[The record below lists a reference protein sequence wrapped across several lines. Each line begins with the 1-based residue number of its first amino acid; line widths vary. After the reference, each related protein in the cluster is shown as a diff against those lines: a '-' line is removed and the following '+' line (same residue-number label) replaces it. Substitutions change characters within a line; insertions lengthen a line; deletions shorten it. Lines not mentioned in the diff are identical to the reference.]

1 MPATHVESNVLHAE
15 DAIIMN
21 HSSFGPMSRREA
33 LCQAGTGM
41 GILSLF
47 ELLGDSGHLKTAAQ
61 AGDSGGQ
68 KEASTFRGSL
78 FPRTPHFPAKV
89 KHVVHIYLNGGPS
102 QVDTFDPKPLLKR
115 YEGKMLPQG
124 NLTTERKTGT
134 ALPSPFRF
142 KRYGQSGIEVS
153 EIFARTAEHI
163 DDICVI
169 RSMRANTPNHEQ
181 SMRLMNCGDERLSR
195 PSMGAWITYGLGSEN
210 QNLPGFIAMC
220 PGLPVAD
227 VSNWR
232 AAFLPGVY
240 QGTYIDTRRNR
251 VEELIENIQNSYVS
265 RADQRRQL
273 DLLNELNGLH
283 LKLRAEDD
291 ALESRIASFEL
302 AYRMQMAAT
311 DAFDVEQEPSYV
323 RSAYGPG
330 TQARQLLIARRLIER
345 GVRFVQLYHGD
356 VQPWDSHDQIE
367 NNHRRLAQECDQAI
381 AALLAD
387 LKQRGLFEETLV
399 ICGGEFGRTPAVEMV
414 NGKPAMGRDHNHWG
428 FSVWLAGGGI
438 KGGIVHG
445 ATDEFGYK
453 AIEKPVHVHDLHATI
468 LHLLG
473 FDHTRLTYRYAG
485 RDFRLTDVHGEVVR
499 DILA

>member
-1 MPATHVESNVLHAE
+1 MKNHGMPCGMT
-15 DAIIMN
+15 
-21 HSSFGPMSRREA
+21 RRQA
-33 LCQAGTGM
+33 LCQAGTGLGM
-41 GILSLF
+41 LGLCG
-47 ELLGDSGHLKTAAQ
+47 LLGDSGYLGTAAARADVVDTQ
-61 AGDSGGQ
+61 KGG
-68 KEASTFRGSL
+68 SPVRGSL
-78 FPRTPHFPAKV
+78 TPRPPHFPARA
-89 KHVVHIYLNGGPS
+89 KHMIHIYLNGGPS
-102 QVDTFDPKPLLKR
+102 QVDTFDPKPLLKK

-124 NLTTERKTGT
+124 NLTTERKTGS

-142 KRYGQSGIEVS
+142 RKYGQSGIEVS
-153 EIFARTAEHI
+153 EIFGRTAQHI

-169 RSMRANTPNHEQ
+169 RSMQANTPNHEQ

-195 PSMGAWITYGLGSEN
+195 PSMGAWTTYGLGTEN

-240 QGTYIDTRRNR
+240 QGTYIDTRRSK
-251 VEELIENIQNSYVS
+251 VEDLIENIRNATVT

-273 DLLNELNGLH
+273 DLLIELNRRH
-283 LKLRAEDD
+283 LEPRSEDD
-291 ALESRIASFEL
+291 ALEARIASFEL

-311 DAFDVEQEPSYV
+311 DAFDVEQEPQYV
-323 RSAYGPG
+323 RDAYGPG
-330 TQARQLLIARRLIER
+330 VQARQLLIARRLIER

-356 VQPWDSHDQIE
+356 VQPWDSHDHIAE
-367 NNHRRLAQECDQAI
+367 DHRKLAQDCDQGI

-387 LKQRGLFEETLV
+387 LKQRGLFDETLV
-399 ICGGEFGRTPAVEMV
+399 LCGGEFGRTPAVEMI
-414 NGKPAMGRDHNHWG
+414 NGQSGMGRDHNHWG
-428 FSVWLAGGGI
+428 FSVWLAGGGV

-453 AIEKPVHVHDLHATI
+453 AVENPVHVHDLHATI

-499 DILA
+499 EIIS

>member
-1 MPATHVESNVLHAE
+1 MLRKTT
-15 DAIIMN
+15 
-21 HSSFGPMSRREA
+21 RREA
-33 LCQAGTGM
+33 LCQAGTGF
-41 GILSLF
+41 GILGLF
-47 ELLGDSGHLKTAAQ
+47 GLLGDTGYLGTAAGAA
-61 AGDSGGQ
+61 AGAGAEKSSSPG
-68 KEASTFRGSL
+68 RGSL
-78 FPRTPHFPAKV
+78 APRPPHFPARA
-89 KHVVHIYLNGGPS
+89 KHIIHIYLNGGPS
-102 QVDTFDPKPLLKR
+102 QVDTFDPKPLLKK

-124 NLTTERKTGT
+124 NLTTERRTGT

-142 KRYGQSGIEVS
+142 HKYGQSGTEIS
-153 EIFARTAEHI
+153 EIFARTAQHV

-169 RSMRANTPNHEQ
+169 RSMQANTPNHEQ

-195 PSMGAWITYGLGSEN
+195 PSMGAWTTYGLGSEN

-232 AAFLPGVY
+232 AGFLPGVY
-240 QGTYIDTRRNR
+240 QGTYIDTRRSK
-251 VEELIENIQNSYVS
+251 VEELIENIHNATVT

-273 DLLNELNGLH
+273 DLLTELNRRH
-283 LKLRAEDD
+283 LEPRSEDD
-291 ALESRIASFEL
+291 ALDARIASFEL

-311 DAFDVEQEPSYV
+311 DAFDVEQEPQYV
-323 RSAYGPG
+323 RDAYGPG
-330 TQARQLLIARRLIER
+330 VQARQLLIARRLIER

-356 VQPWDSHDQIE
+356 VQPWDSHDKIE
-367 NNHRRLAQECDQAI
+367 EDHRNLAQACDQGI

-399 ICGGEFGRTPAVEMV
+399 LCGGEFGRTPAVEMI
-414 NGKPAMGRDHNHWG
+414 NGRPGMGRDHNHWG
-428 FSVWLAGGGI
+428 FSVWLAGGGV
-438 KGGIVHG
+438 KGGVVHG

-453 AIEKPVHVHDLHATI
+453 AVEKIVHVHDLHATI

-499 DILA
+499 DIIS